1 MTEKN
6 IKKTLSMSPQTMKLL
21 EDYAQKRGLSISAA
35 IRVIVADMEELFPD
49 RFVSEKKGQE

>member
-1 MTEKN
+1 MTEKS
-6 IKKTLSMSPQTMKLL
+6 IKKTITMRRETWERL